1 MKLKHWAAIAATT
14 ATLATFSAQAADV
27 TLRFAHP
34 WPATSAIHAGLEEWS
49 DSLTEESGGRIGVEI
64 YPSQTLSKAAA
75 SYDAVTSGIADVTAT
90 VQGYTANRFP
100 LTQIIELPGMVSSA
114 AQGSCALQNL
124 YDEGALGNEYDET
137 HVLFV
142 YTNGPGHLHTR
153 DRKVTTP
160 DDIRG
165 MVLRRPT
172 TVVGA
177 LMEDLGAQP
186 TGMPAPDIY
195 QSLQRDL
202 ISGVAISWDGAKIF
216 RVNELANYHTELN
229 LYSLSFVVAMNK
241 GVYQRMPEDLKAVLD
256 DHSGMQWSQHMAE
269 VFDELDKQG
278 RAEAL
283 EAGDTVVDLDDDI
296 RNAWKP
302 ALDRVTEEYLSS
314 LEASG
319 LPARETYQRARSL
332 SERCREI

>member
-1 MKLKHWAAIAATT
+1 MTIKHWAGIAAIT
-14 ATLATFSAQAADV
+14 AMMTPFSTQAADV

-34 WPATSAIHAGLEEWS
+34 WPATSAIHAGLKEWS
-49 DSLTEESGGRIGVEI
+49 NSLTEASQGRIDVDM

-75 SYDAVTSGIADVTAT
+75 SYDAVTSRIADITAT

-100 LTQIIELPGMVSSA
+100 LTQIIELPGMVDSA
-114 AQGSCALQNL
+114 AQGSCALQKL
-124 YDEGALGNEYDET
+124 YDEGALADEYDET

-153 DRKVTTP
+153 DTEVTAP
-160 DDIRG
+160 EDIRG
-165 MVLRRPT
+165 LVLRRPT

-186 TGMPAPDIY
+186 VGMPAPDIY

-202 ISGVAISWDGAKIF
+202 ISGVAISWDGAKVF
-216 RVNELANYHTELN
+216 RINELANYHTELN
-229 LYSLSFVVAMNK
+229 LYSLAFVVTMNK
-241 GVYQRMPEDLKAVLD
+241 GVYQSLPEDLKTVID
-256 DHSGMQWSQHMAE
+256 EHSGMQWAQHMAA

-278 RAEAL
+278 RAEAIA
-283 EAGDTVVDLDDDI
+283 AGDVVIDLDEDI

-302 ALDRVTEEYLSS
+302 ALDKAAEEYLTA
-314 LEASG
+314 LEADG
-319 LPARETYQRARSL
+319 LPAREVYQRARSL
-332 SERCREI
+332 SESCQEI